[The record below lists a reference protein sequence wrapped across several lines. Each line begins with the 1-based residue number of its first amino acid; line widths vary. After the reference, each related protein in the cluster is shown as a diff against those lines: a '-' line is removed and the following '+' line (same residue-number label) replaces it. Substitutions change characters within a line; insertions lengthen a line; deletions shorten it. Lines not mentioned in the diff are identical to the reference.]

1 MAIAGMILGICAL
14 VSVIIGI
21 AAASSYG
28 GQAAGVAFI
37 VIAFILA
44 IIGFILSLVAT
55 IKKSTPRKGP
65 AIAGLIMCSL
75 FMIAII
81 IIYFA
86 AFVSVYR

>member
-1 MAIAGMILGICAL
+1 MAIAGMILGISAL
-14 VSVIIGI
+14 ISVIIGI
-21 AAASSYG
+21 ASASSYG

-44 IIGFILSLVAT
+44 IVGFILSLVAT

-75 FMIAII
+75 FLIAIV
-81 IIYFA
+81 IIYFGV
-86 AFVSVYR
+86 FLTVYR